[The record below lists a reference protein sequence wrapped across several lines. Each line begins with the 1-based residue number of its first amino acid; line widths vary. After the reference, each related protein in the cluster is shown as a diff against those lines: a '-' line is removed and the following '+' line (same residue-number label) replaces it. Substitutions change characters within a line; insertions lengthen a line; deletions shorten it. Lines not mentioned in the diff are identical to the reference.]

1 VWSCALPH
9 EHNKVGVSVSNLWHD
24 CICIKN
30 DHELWDGGGPMW
42 CIMLKKM
49 SEVILKD
56 GMTGWAKWQAL
67 KLGPTQDLSWMQRQF
82 ENNSEIMLKNEC
94 SCTFSKMF
102 SWTRF
107 VFLSN
112 SCSNSEMK
120 TWTTKGR
127 RSWTHLRWTWNGSGP
142 KLLALIKMNNHIAKI

>member
-1 VWSCALPH
+1 
-9 EHNKVGVSVSNLWHD
+9 
-24 CICIKN
+24 
-30 DHELWDGGGPMW
+30 
-42 CIMLKKM
+42 ML
-49 SEVILKD
+49 EVILKD